1 MAAALR
7 RARRCVKCPREDIGD
22 TAGAVIETIH
32 LRINGSDHE
41 VRAEPATALL
51 YVLRNDLK
59 LYGTRFGCGSGLCGA
74 CFVLVDGIAVP
85 ACDTPLWSVVGKQIV
100 TIEGLG
106 TPQTPHALQQAFIE
120 EQAAQCGF
128 CSSGMIISAAAL
140 LARNPQPDEAAIRAA
155 LERNLCRCGTHN
167 RILRAVERA
176 AGAKGGM

>member
-1 MAAALR
+1 VTAAFR
-7 RARRCVKCPREDIGD
+7 
-22 TAGAVIETIH
+22 

-51 YVLRNDLK
+51 YILRNDLK
-59 LYGTRFGCGSGLCGA
+59 LYGTRFGCGNGLCGA

-85 ACDTPLWSVVGKQIV
+85 ACDTPLWSVVGKEII

-106 TPQTPHALQQAFIE
+106 TPQAPHALQQAFID

-140 LARNPQPDEAAIRAA
+140 LARNALPEPGVIRAA

-167 RILRAVERA
+167 RIVRAVERA
-176 AGAKGGM
+176 SGAQHDP